1 MIPLADSSPRSAA
14 RHRRWF
20 SPGRGEARA
29 KTMLAG
35 NLTFP
40 IEVNVAKRCPRNTH
54 RRNSS
59 SSIRCIYHGALTT
72 SRSP

>member
-1 MIPLADSSPRSAA
+1 MIAFADSSPRSAD

-20 SPGRGEARA
+20 FSGHGEARP

-40 IEVNVAKRCPRNTH
+40 IRVNVAKQSARNTH

-59 SSIRCIYHGALTT
+59 SSIRCIYSAALTT